1 MTEIIA
7 VPSQF
12 PGGLDALMSAHFG
25 HCEVF
30 TLVTVSDGDIVEV
43 SVAPT
48 PNHEDGGCM
57 VPVQLLASLG
67 VTSVVSAGMGQ
78 RPLAGFLQVGIRP
91 LLAPERLTVRAAV
104 RDAQDGRLS
113 DFEPASACGG
123 GHAHAK

>member
-12 PGGLDALMSAHFG
+12 PGGLDAVMSAHFG

-30 TLVTVSDGDIVEV
+30 TLVTLHDGEVAEV

-48 PNHEDGGCM
+48 PDHEHGGCM

-67 VTSVVSAGMGQ
+67 ATSVVSAGMGQ
-78 RPLAGFLQVGIRP
+78 RPLAGFYQVGIRP
-91 LLAPERLTVRAAV
+91 LLATECGTV
-104 RDAQDGRLS
+104 RDAVRAVQGGKLVA
-113 DFEPASACGG
+113 FEPASACGG
-123 GHAHAK
+123 GHVHAE